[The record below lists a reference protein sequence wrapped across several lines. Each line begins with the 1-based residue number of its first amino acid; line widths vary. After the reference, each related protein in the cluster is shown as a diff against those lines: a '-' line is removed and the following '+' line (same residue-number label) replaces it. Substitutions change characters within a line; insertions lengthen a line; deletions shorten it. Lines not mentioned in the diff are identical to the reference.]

1 MIRWAKTGCA
11 VAGIMLSMAAWSHPA
26 TERYIP
32 IGESPGI
39 SGIKSH
45 IGTIRSVAE
54 VPGAGLTMRV
64 GEEEAVKIDHESRIY
79 LQNVDPRKSN
89 TIGTYADCKAGRLAE
104 AYLADDGT
112 AIWIKIRVPE

>member
-1 MIRWAKTGCA
+1 MTRIAL
-11 VAGIMLSMAAWSHPA
+11 VAAGALCSALAWSHPA

-39 SGIKSH
+39 SGVRAH

-54 VPGAGLTMRV
+54 VSESGLTMRV
-64 GEEEAVKIDHESRIY
+64 GAEEKLVKVDRGTRIY
-79 LQNVDPRKSN
+79 LQKADPRESN
-89 TIGTYADCKAGRLAE
+89 ALGTYADCRAGREVE

-112 AIWIKIRVPE
+112 AIWIKIRVP